1 MTDKKKITSSMD
13 VKDNE
18 GNLLGAVCV
27 TPTKERGK
35 RDILL
40 MDETTGTQS
49 FRSITELINM
59 LSRKNVTY
67 EERKQV
73 LDFLSERLIYLEQII
88 PSSPSK
94 KPKKTK
100 KII

>member
-1 MTDKKKITSSMD
+1 MANEMKISSTLD
-13 VKDNE
+13 VIDND

-27 TPTKERGK
+27 TPTKESGK

-59 LSRKNVTY
+59 LSRKNVTFK
-67 EERKQV
+67 ERKRV
-73 LDFLSERLIYLEQII
+73 LDFLSERLIYLEQTI
-88 PSSPSK
+88 PATAST

-100 KII
+100 K